1 MECCCCCSVRLAEYF
16 DLTYDVDDD
25 DMIEYDAQH
34 SKLLASCDHRKETLF
49 AFQFYSFWFSLSPCL
64 ILDGSQSTV
73 QSLSLYRF
81 SFFATCVVVRLDS
94 RSSVGRAVYYYY
106 YYSVHRKRQ
115 PFPMSKHMSIP
126 GNHLHTIDGVF
137 FFGRIVPSRNC
148 SPENQ
153 ESGR

>member
-1 MECCCCCSVRLAEYF
+1 
-16 DLTYDVDDD
+16 
-25 DMIEYDAQH
+25 MIEYDAQH

-137 FFGRIVPSRNC
+137 FLGELCHRAIVHRKTKNLEDNSKE
-148 SPENQ
+148 EN
-153 ESGR
+153 SIVGAVILVLIFDL